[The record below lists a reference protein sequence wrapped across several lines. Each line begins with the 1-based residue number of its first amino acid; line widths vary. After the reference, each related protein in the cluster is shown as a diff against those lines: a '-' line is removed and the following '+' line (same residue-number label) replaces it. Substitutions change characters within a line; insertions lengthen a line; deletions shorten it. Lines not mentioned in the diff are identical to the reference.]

1 MREPEFIELNIG
13 NKGTLKFKKSLLL
26 QGGER
31 VYTLMF
37 TPKELEQLQQRLDE
51 YFPSE
56 LPVNYD

>member
-1 MREPEFIELNIG
+1 MREPDHIELNIA